1 MKKYFLLTIAVL
13 LCALS
18 IDAQYKMQVNLKNG
32 QVSEFNVS
40 DIENVTWQEQAE
52 EWHDVGF
59 YYDEQG
65 NKVEGW
71 AMLTDDYVTALF
83 EVGNQ
88 IFPVRVQERA
98 DKPGLFRLVN
108 AYSGNYPVNEP
119 GEWHTDK
126 DYYIIIDAT
135 NPNQVY
141 IPDFCETGMEWSYGM
156 FGIWSCAG
164 YFMSKGYSDDDVRD
178 YFGTYANGVIT
189 FPVDA
194 LLISLAEYEDGTLYY
209 SNRNGLFKLVLNPDL
224 ESVKVTGITLNM
236 SSLSLTEGDTYTLS
250 ATVFPSNATDKSVIW
265 SSSNSSVATVSSTGK
280 VTAINA
286 GTATI
291 TATANDSSGVKAT
304 CSVTVKSLDMH
315 NGHEYV
321 DLGLPSGLKWA
332 TCNIG
337 ASSPEDYGGYYAWG
351 ETTTKST
358 YGWSNY
364 KHGYKEEGALIH
376 LTKYFGSDAKMVL
389 ESGDDVAH
397 LMWGGNWRMPTS
409 SEIKELL
416 DNCTGTW
423 CTQNGVNGYKVT
435 SKKNGNSIFL
445 PAAGYY
451 LGNSLTSVGT
461 EGDYW
466 SSSLVSSNSIA
477 AYSIIFNSSKWYMSS
492 DLGMR
497 YLGQSVRAVF
507 SEFAPSTVKV
517 AGITLDKS
525 SLSLTEGDT
534 YTLSATVSPSNATDK
549 SVTWK
554 SSNTSVATV
563 STSGKV
569 SAVNA
574 GTATITAT
582 ANDGSGI
589 KATCSVTVKSSEY
602 EHNGHGYVDLGLPS
616 GTKWATCNVGATKPE
631 YYGEFYAFGET
642 STKSSYTTSNYKY
655 GSNPNIPYNIQGT
668 SYDVAHAKWGGNW
681 VMPTFTQIK
690 ELVDNCTF
698 VWTSVNGVYG
708 GKFIGPNGNSI
719 FMPAGGCYNSGKYIN
734 EGTYGCYWSSIM
746 AYRQNWGECECFS
759 FNSGKVFLYTT
770 TITGTTRNNFSNGSD
785 GKLVRPVMP

>member
-1 MKKYFLLTIAVL
+1 MKKYFLLTIAVM

-18 IDAQYKMQVNLKNG
+18 VDAQYKMQVNLKNG

-88 IFPVRVQERA
+88 TFPVRIQERT
-98 DKPGLFRLVN
+98 DISGLFRLVN
-108 AYSGNYPVNEP
+108 AYSDNYPVNEP

-141 IPDFCETGMEWSYGM
+141 IPDFCETGMEWGYGM
-156 FGIWSCAG
+156 FGIWSYAG
-164 YFMSKGYSDDDVRD
+164 YFKSKGYTDDDVRN

-236 SSLSLTEGDTYTLS
+236 SSLSLTEDDTYTLS
-250 ATVFPSNATDKSVIW
+250 ATVSPSIATDKSVSW

-280 VTAINA
+280 VTAVNA

-291 TATANDSSGVKAT
+291 TATANDGSGVKAA
-304 CSVTVKSLDMH
+304 CSVTVKSR
-315 NGHEYV
+315 
-321 DLGLPSGLKWA
+321 
-332 TCNIG
+332 TI
-337 ASSPEDYGGYYAWG
+337 
-351 ETTTKST
+351 
-358 YGWSNY
+358 
-364 KHGYKEEGALIH
+364 
-376 LTKYFGSDAKMVL
+376 
-389 ESGDDVAH
+389 
-397 LMWGGNWRMPTS
+397 
-409 SEIKELL
+409 
-416 DNCTGTW
+416 
-423 CTQNGVNGYKVT
+423 KVT
-435 SKKNGNSIFL
+435 GI
-445 PAAGYY
+445 A
-451 LGNSLTSVGT
+451 LG
-461 EGDYW
+461 
-466 SSSLVSSNSIA
+466 
-477 AYSIIFNSSKWYMSS
+477 
-492 DLGMR
+492 
-497 YLGQSVRAVF
+497 
-507 SEFAPSTVKV
+507 
-517 AGITLDKS
+517 KS

-569 SAVNA
+569 TAINA

-582 ANDGSGI
+582 ANDGSGV
-589 KATCSVTVKSSEY
+589 KATCSVTVNGADV
-602 EHNGHGYVDLGLPS
+602 HNGHEYVDLGLPS

-631 YYGEFYAFGET
+631 YYGDFYSFGET

-690 ELVDNCTF
+690 ELVNNCTF
-698 VWTSVNGVYG
+698 VWTSVSGVYG

-719 FMPAGGCYNSGKYIN
+719 FMPAGGCYNSGKYIS
-734 EGTYGCYWSSIM
+734 EGTYGYYWSSVM
-746 AYRQNWGECECFS
+746 AYRQNWGECECLS
-759 FNSGKVFLYTT
+759 FNSGKTFLYTT

-785 GKLVRPVMP
+785 GQLVRPVMP

>member
-1 MKKYFLLTIAVL
+1 MKKYFLLTIAVM

-18 IDAQYKMQVNLKNG
+18 VDAQYKMQVNLKNG

-88 IFPVRVQERA
+88 TFPVRIQERT
-98 DKPGLFRLVN
+98 DIPGLFRLVN
-108 AYSGNYPVNEP
+108 AYSDNYPVNEP

-141 IPDFCETGMEWSYGM
+141 IPDFCETGMEWGYGM
-156 FGIWSCAG
+156 FGIWSYAG
-164 YFMSKGYSDDDVRD
+164 YFKSKGYTDDDVRN

-209 SNRNGLFKLVLNPDL
+209 SNRNGLFKLVLDPDL

-236 SSLSLTEGDTYTLS
+236 SSLSLTED
-250 ATVFPSNATDKSVIW
+250 
-265 SSSNSSVATVSSTGK
+265 
-280 VTAINA
+280 
-286 GTATI
+286 
-291 TATANDSSGVKAT
+291 
-304 CSVTVKSLDMH
+304 
-315 NGHEYV
+315 
-321 DLGLPSGLKWA
+321 
-332 TCNIG
+332 
-337 ASSPEDYGGYYAWG
+337 
-351 ETTTKST
+351 
-358 YGWSNY
+358 
-364 KHGYKEEGALIH
+364 
-376 LTKYFGSDAKMVL
+376 
-389 ESGDDVAH
+389 
-397 LMWGGNWRMPTS
+397 
-409 SEIKELL
+409 
-416 DNCTGTW
+416 
-423 CTQNGVNGYKVT
+423 
-435 SKKNGNSIFL
+435 
-445 PAAGYY
+445 
-451 LGNSLTSVGT
+451 
-461 EGDYW
+461 
-466 SSSLVSSNSIA
+466 
-477 AYSIIFNSSKWYMSS
+477 
-492 DLGMR
+492 
-497 YLGQSVRAVF
+497 
-507 SEFAPSTVKV
+507 
-517 AGITLDKS
+517 
-525 SLSLTEGDT
+525 DT

-549 SVTWK
+549 SVSWS
-554 SSNTSVATV
+554 SSNPSVATV
-563 STSGKV
+563 STSGKMT
-569 SAVNA
+569 AVNA
-574 GTATITAT
+574 GTATITVT
-582 ANDGSGI
+582 ANDGSGV
-589 KATCSVTVKSSEY
+589 KATCSVTVNGADV
-602 EHNGHGYVDLGLPS
+602 HNGHEYVDLGLPS

-631 YYGEFYAFGET
+631 YYGDFYSFGET

-690 ELVDNCTF
+690 ELVNNCTF

-719 FMPAGGCYNSGKYIN
+719 FMPAGGCYNSGKYIS
-734 EGTYGCYWSSIM
+734 EGTYGHYWSSVM
-746 AYRQNWGECECFS
+746 AYRQNWGECECLS
-759 FNSGKVFLYTT
+759 FNSGKTFLYTT